1 MNRVLLTVLCL
12 ATMLTLR
19 PAPGHASELTA
30 VQLHEQG
37 LTMLRKA
44 DFSGALQS
52 FAAAMKADP
61 QTIEHRQMAMLV
73 NRALSVRAMFEETV
87 DQQRWVQIAGALRTF
102 YYDYQI
108 YDEAMKL
115 DRTVYETLGT
125 PAAAVALA
133 ETMLVTEHDRD
144 ALGVLTKQDPEQLG
158 VHGASLLA
166 VALAR
171 TEKVDAAR
179 RCLASIEVTNET
191 DPRTLYY
198 LAAANA
204 RLDQPAPAEAWLT
217 KAFEMTPPSRLEWMR
232 ELTDQCK
239 DFAAIRQ
246 SAEFRKVMLTK
257 SKIAESGCS
266 GGSSCGSC
274 ASASS
279 CGSAATATSGCSG
292 EESCDKDDQCSGD
305 EKCEGGE
312 GCTGDEKCSGDKA
325 NCDGCK
331 ESKG

>member
-144 ALGVLTKQDPEQLG
+144 ALGVLTKQDPGATRRAWRIAPCRRPRADREGRCRPALPG
-158 VHGASLLA
+158 VDRSHQRDRSADA
-166 VALAR
+166 VLPRRGQRQARPAR
-171 TEKVDAAR
+171 TGRGLAHQGVRDDTAEPARVDAGTHGPMQGLRGHSSER
-179 RCLASIEVTNET
+179 RVQEGHADEVKDRRVGMQWRIELRFV
-191 DPRTLYY
+191 RQ
-198 LAAANA
+198 
-204 RLDQPAPAEAWLT
+204 RLVLRECRHGHI
-217 KAFEMTPPSRLEWMR
+217 RLLGRGVLRQGRSVLRRR
-232 ELTDQCK
+232 EVRGRRRLH
-239 DFAAIRQ
+239 R
-246 SAEFRKVMLTK
+246 
-257 SKIAESGCS
+257 
-266 GGSSCGSC
+266 
-274 ASASS
+274 
-279 CGSAATATSGCSG
+279 
-292 EESCDKDDQCSGD
+292 
-305 EKCEGGE
+305 
-312 GCTGDEKCSGDKA
+312 
-325 NCDGCK
+325 
-331 ESKG
+331 